1 MGIGTT
7 LYNAITSFKTS
18 IDEWFFNI
26 ISKFREK
33 IKSSIMFS
41 VTTHIAW
48 KSVENIPEGK
58 FLGGFLGLIA
68 SPIFGYIMSEVI
80 DSLLPS
86 PSTPISPIPTIPSVT
101 MPSLVLE
108 EKYPTPPAPSAPTA
122 LVVGVGTT
130 SEATVIYMSVVD
142 RAVSPTVTAT
152 GEFVTIG
159 ESSLTPSPSVTVT
172 TELIT
177 P

>member
-1 MGIGTT
+1 
-7 LYNAITSFKTS
+7 
-18 IDEWFFNI
+18 
-26 ISKFREK
+26 
-33 IKSSIMFS
+33 MFS

-48 KSVENIPEGK
+48 KSIENIPEGK
-58 FLGGFLGLIA
+58 FMGGFLGLVM

-86 PSTPISPIPTIPSVT
+86 PSTPISPIPTVPSIT

-108 EKYPTPPAPSAPTA
+108 EKYPTPPAPGAPGA
-122 LVVGVGTT
+122 IVVGVGVT
-130 SEATVIYMSVVD
+130 SEERVIYISEVGKV
-142 RAVSPTVTAT
+142 VSPTVTAT
-152 GEFVTIG
+152 PTF
-159 ESSLTPSPSVTVT
+159 ESINNLPLTPSPTVTVS